1 MKKFGLGNALAMLAL
16 FVMLVFAVIWASMAW
31 TAGSAVPMSG
41 HGWAALIIGVVFSL
55 LIGCGLMALMFY
67 SSHSGH
73 DIVATPNVFRER
85 SDDTTSSQNGIAD
98 LVKPDTAPE
107 RKDTH

>member
-1 MKKFGLGNALAMLAL
+1 MKKMGTGNAIAMLAL

-41 HGWAALIIGVVFSL
+41 HGWAALTIGVVFSL
-55 LIGCGLMALMFY
+55 IIGCGLMALMFY

-73 DIVATPNVFRER
+73 DDVANPNVFR
-85 SDDTTSSQNGIAD
+85 DKDHIAHD
-98 LVKPDTAPE
+98 QPGRKVVKEVASLHKGAE
-107 RKDTH
+107 